1 MNLFIAASRFSQNSL
16 FNVSIIPPVFLIL
29 CKYKG
34 FLRKSQRIISFF
46 AKTHQSSL
54 TLKGGTTSHLG
65 LLPSGKKRKP
75 LLLVALNHFILWLAD
90 HQRSTPAAELRFAG
104 CDRLAEL
111 IACSLLKG
119 CLLVAYSL
127 LSLLLARYRK
137 AACSLLAE
145 RLLIPCRKGG
155 FSRPI
160 PVNLV
165 CSEQQECFSNC
176 LSLRPATV
184 GS

>member
-1 MNLFIAASRFSQNSL
+1 MFTTNIINYFFFFDKAGLHSVLFFENSTSASLNLKRSS
-16 FNVSIIPPVFLIL
+16 
-29 CKYKG
+29 
-34 FLRKSQRIISFF
+34 
-46 AKTHQSSL
+46 KTHQSSL
-54 TLKGGTTSHLG
+54 TLKGGSTSHLG

-145 RLLIPCRKGG
+145 RLLIPCRRGALAAL
-155 FSRPI
+155 F
-160 PVNLV
+160 L
-165 CSEQQECFSNC
+165 
-176 LSLRPATV
+176 
-184 GS
+184 